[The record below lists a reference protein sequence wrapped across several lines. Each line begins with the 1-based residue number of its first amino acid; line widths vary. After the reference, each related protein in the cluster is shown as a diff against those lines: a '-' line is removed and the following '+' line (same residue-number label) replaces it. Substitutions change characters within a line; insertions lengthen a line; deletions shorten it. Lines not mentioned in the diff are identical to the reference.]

1 VVKLQVH
8 AAADEAHLEHGTA
21 PGRAGDG
28 DLNWFGT
35 VFGMS
40 REQSRTLTQKQ
51 CRVEV
56 VLGANVQ
63 HSVRRQ
69 AFQKYASLNLGLD
82 DIPIHL
88 VAEVGMRREG

>member
-1 VVKLQVH
+1 
-8 AAADEAHLEHGTA
+8 
-21 PGRAGDG
+21 
-28 DLNWFGT
+28 
-35 VFGMS
+35 
-40 REQSRTLTQKQ
+40 
-51 CRVEV
+51 V
-56 VLGANVQ
+56 VLGATVQ